1 MIALNPNYTIDILL
15 QSKTPAKYNTMLT
28 FAHSPKKLLCFNRKS
43 LYFIGIF
50 NFTTNPIA
58 QIGLNKNSPI

>member
-15 QSKTPAKYNTMLT
+15 QSKTPTKYNTMLT

-50 NFTTNPIA
+50 TFITNPIA
-58 QIGLNKNSPI
+58 